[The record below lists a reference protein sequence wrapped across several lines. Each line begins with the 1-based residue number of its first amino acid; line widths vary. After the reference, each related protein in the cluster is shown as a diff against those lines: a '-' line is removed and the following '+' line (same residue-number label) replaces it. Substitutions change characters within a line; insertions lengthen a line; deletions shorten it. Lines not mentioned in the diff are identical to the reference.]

1 MKPGLS
7 TGAESPFGTL
17 RRLAQPAAVAEQCEF
32 CSVEL
37 TEAHRHLFEPA
48 TRKLICV
55 CDPCALR
62 FENVA
67 GRWKLIPRDARPLP
81 NFQLTDA
88 QWDSLAL
95 PIQLA
100 FFFECSRTGKMVSM
114 YPSPAGATE
123 SLLPLTNWRE
133 LVENCG
139 YRLQLQSDVEAL
151 LVNRLGPAHEYWLA
165 PIDVC
170 FELVG
175 LIRLHWRGLS
185 GGDKVWGEV
194 ELFFARLKDRA
205 STAPAASVPA
215 APCEEAHA

>member
-7 TGAESPFGTL
+7 TGAESPFATL
-17 RRLAQPAAVAEQCEF
+17 RRLAQPAVVAEQCEF
-32 CSVEL
+32 CSTAL
-37 TEAHRHLFEPA
+37 SEAHRHLFEPA

-62 FENVA
+62 FENVV

-81 NFQLTDA
+81 DFQLTDA
-88 QWDSLAL
+88 EWDSLAL

-100 FFFECSRTGKMVSM
+100 FFFECSSTGKMVAM

-123 SLLPLTNWRE
+123 SLLALTNWRE
-133 LVENCG
+133 LVETCG
-139 YRLQLQSDVEAL
+139 HNLQLQADVEAL
-151 LVNRLGPAHEYWLA
+151 LVNRLGPAREYWVA

-185 GGDKVWGEV
+185 GGNKVWQEV
-194 ELFFARLKDRA
+194 ERFFARLRQQDNL
-205 STAPAASVPA
+205 APGPSVPA
-215 APCEEAHA
+215 ASCEEAHA